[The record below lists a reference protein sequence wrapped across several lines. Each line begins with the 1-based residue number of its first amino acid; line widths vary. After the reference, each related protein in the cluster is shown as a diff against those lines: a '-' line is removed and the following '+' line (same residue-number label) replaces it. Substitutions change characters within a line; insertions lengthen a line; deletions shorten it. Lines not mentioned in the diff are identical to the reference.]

1 MNKRLD
7 CPVLITGIPRSGA
20 SMIAGVFEICGA
32 FFGSIDRPGKNSP
45 RSLFENKSI
54 FKYVEQYLKSVN
66 YDPAGQYPLPNT
78 KELPIP
84 AEWGSKIKNIIQQ
97 EGYDDKNIWVY
108 KSNKTALMWPVWNY
122 AFPNARWII
131 VRRRSGDIIDSC
143 LTTGYMK
150 AFKNPDSWKKV
161 GASNERD
168 AWLWMI
174 HQYEQFFV
182 EMISSGLNCKVI
194 WPERMVNG
202 DYSQMYETLE
212 WVGLKWNTKVLNRIL
227 AYIDPKF
234 WKVRRN

>member
-1 MNKRLD
+1 MIDKLD
-7 CPVLITGIPRSGA
+7 APVLITGIPRSGA

-32 FFGSIDRPGKNSP
+32 FFGTIDKPDRNSS
-45 RSLFENKSI
+45 RSMFENKMI
-54 FKYVEQYLKSVN
+54 FKHVEQYLKSIN
-66 YDPAGQYPLPNT
+66 CDPFGQYPLPEINN
-78 KELPIP
+78 LPIP
-84 AEWGSKIKNIIQQ
+84 TGWGNKIKEAIRL
-97 EGYDDKNIWVY
+97 EGFEQGVWVY

-143 LTTGYMK
+143 LTTGYMR
-150 AFKNPDSWKKV
+150 AFKNPENWKSV
-161 GASNERD
+161 GASSERE

-174 HQYEQFFV
+174 HQYEKRFV
-182 EMISSGLNCKVI
+182 EMVSSGLNCKVV

-212 WVGLKWNTKVLNRIL
+212 WVGLKWSTKVLNRIL

-234 WKVRRN
+234 WKVRRS